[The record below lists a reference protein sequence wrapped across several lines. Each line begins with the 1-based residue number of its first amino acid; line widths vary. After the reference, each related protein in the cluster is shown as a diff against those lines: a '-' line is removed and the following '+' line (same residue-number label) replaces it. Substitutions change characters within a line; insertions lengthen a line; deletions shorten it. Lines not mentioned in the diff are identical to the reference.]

1 MIHVVVALLL
11 VIGTTF
17 TLIAA
22 IGVLR
27 MPDVYMRL
35 QVSTKG
41 ATLGT
46 GVLLLAVA
54 VSFAEFGIVVR
65 ALLIIAFIFLT
76 TPISG
81 HMLAR
86 AAYRIGVPLWEGS
99 VIDELAGRY
108 DASTDELRSP
118 AQDAAAAPADR
129 SSAAERGR
137 ENAPPRR
144 TEEGRS

>member
-1 MIHVVVALLL
+1 MIDVIVALLL
-11 VIGTTF
+11 LIGTTF

-27 MPDVYMRL
+27 MPDVYLRL

-41 ATLGT
+41 ATLGA
-46 GVLLLAVA
+46 GVILLAVA

-86 AAYRIGVPLWEGS
+86 AAYRIGVPLWERS

-108 DASTDELRSP
+108 DAQTDELRPP
-118 AQDAAAAPADR
+118 AEQVPEDR
-129 SSAAERGR
+129 P
-137 ENAPPRR
+137 N
-144 TEEGRS
+144 RS

>member
-1 MIHVVVALLL
+1 MIHVVVALML
-11 VIGTTF
+11 VIGASF

-22 IGVLR
+22 VGIVR

-41 ATLGT
+41 ATLGA

-54 VSFAEFGIVVR
+54 VFFGEFEIVVR

-86 AAYRIGVPLWEGS
+86 AAYLVGVPLWERS
-99 VIDELAGRY
+99 VTDELAGMY
-108 DASTDELRSP
+108 DPETGELESP
-118 AQDAAAAPADR
+118 AERPGEGLTDR
-129 SSAAERGR
+129 S
-137 ENAPPRR
+137 
-144 TEEGRS
+144 

>member
-1 MIHVVVALLL
+1 MIHLLVALLL
-11 VIGTTF
+11 VTGTTF

-41 ATLGT
+41 ATLGAGT
-46 GVLLLAVA
+46 LLLAVPI
-54 VSFAEFGIVVR
+54 FFGDVEIFVR
-65 ALLIIAFIFLT
+65 ALLIIGFIVLT

-86 AAYRIGVPLWEGS
+86 AAYIVGVPLWEES

-108 DASTDELRSP
+108 DPETGELASSSE
-118 AQDAAAAPADR
+118 DR
-129 SSAAERGR
+129 D
-137 ENAPPRR
+137 
-144 TEEGRS
+144 

>member
-1 MIHVVVALLL
+1 MIHLLVALLL
-11 VIGTTF
+11 VTGTTF

-41 ATLGT
+41 ATLGAGT
-46 GVLLLAVA
+46 LLLAVPI
-54 VSFAEFGIVVR
+54 FFGDVQIFVR
-65 ALLIIAFIFLT
+65 ALLIIAFIVLT

-86 AAYRIGVPLWEGS
+86 AAYIVGVPLWDRS
-99 VIDELAGRY
+99 VVDELAGRY
-108 DASTDELRSP
+108 DPETGELAGPATTAPDTADEG
-118 AQDAAAAPADR
+118 A
-129 SSAAERGR
+129 
-137 ENAPPRR
+137 
-144 TEEGRS
+144 